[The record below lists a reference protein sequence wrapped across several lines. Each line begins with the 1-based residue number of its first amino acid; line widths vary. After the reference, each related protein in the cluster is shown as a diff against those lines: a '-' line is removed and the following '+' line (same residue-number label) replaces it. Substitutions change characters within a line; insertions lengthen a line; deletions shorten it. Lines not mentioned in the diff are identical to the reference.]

1 MKKSLLGLS
10 LVASLAIADGSYTL
24 GKVSV
29 QTQTADDINMIE
41 QSISSDVIAQNNER
55 TIAQTLDNV
64 SGISMNTTGAR
75 SETKLSIRGFNANRI
90 GVFIDGI
97 PVYVPYDGNFDY
109 GRFLTNDIAQIDISK
124 GYSSIAYGAN
134 TMGGVINIISKK
146 PSKEL
151 EGNLRAEIILDN
163 DAELAKHVESINIGT
178 RIGGFYTQL
187 SAVYSKRDHFR
198 LSDDYTPAIGSVQP
212 EGERLRSYATDQ
224 KISLKA
230 GYMADDGSE
239 VAINYA
245 NQKGRKQQ
253 PPSVNEELASVRYW
267 DWPYWDKETISASG
281 QKNFES
287 SYIKAL
293 AYYDVIENSLY
304 SYADDTYSS
313 FNNKGFTF
321 KSRYD
326 DYSYGARLEYGLESG
341 ANFVKV
347 AANYKKDVHR
357 GYDIEKFSI
366 GETMSEQYKDTT
378 YSLGIEDEYT
388 LSKSLKIL
396 AGISYDRLEGDK
408 IYDTNTD
415 YLDMLSLTSQSA
427 LNPQAALLYIFDQ
440 HSKMRA
446 SVSQKTYLPSM
457 KDRYSRRLGRT
468 APNVDLDKERASHI
482 ELGYTYQNN
491 ALFGTVN
498 FYYSQVQD
506 AIQEQVFAPDPS
518 LKQLQNV
525 GEFEH
530 KGIELDFAYKTEG
543 TKIGGNYA
551 YVNVENKD
559 DASIKR
565 TSLPKHQI
573 FTYVQQKIGAGFSL
587 YANMKLRSG
596 VYEQKADN
604 SYVQMAS
611 FSTFDA
617 KVIYEAMASLCAE
630 VGVKNLTDKYLQYN
644 IGFPE
649 AGREYF
655 ATLNYKF

>member
-1 MKKSLLGLS
+1 MKKSLLLLS
-10 LVASLAIADGSYTL
+10 IVASAAIAQTYTL
-24 GKVSV
+24 GQVSV
-29 QTQTADDINMIE
+29 QSQTADDINMIE
-41 QSISSDVIAQNNER
+41 SSISSETIAQNNER

-64 SGISMNTTGAR
+64 SGISLNTTGAR

-124 GYSSIAYGAN
+124 GYSSVAYGAN

-151 EGNLRAEIILDN
+151 EGNIRAELILDN

-187 SAVYSKRDHFR
+187 SGVYSKRDHFL
-198 LSDDYTPAIGSVQP
+198 LSDDYTPVEGSVQP
-212 EGERLRSYATDQ
+212 EGERLRSYAKDQ

-230 GYMADDGSE
+230 GYVADDGSE
-239 VAINYA
+239 VALNYS
-245 NQKGRKQQ
+245 NQQGRKQQ
-253 PPSVNEELASVRYW
+253 PPSVDEELAWVRFW

-281 QKNFES
+281 QKNFEN
-287 SYIKAL
+287 SYVKAL
-293 AYYDVIENSLY
+293 AYYDVIKNSLY
-304 SYADDTYSS
+304 SYADETYLG
-313 FNNKGFTF
+313 FNERGSTF

-326 DYSYGARLEYGLESG
+326 DYSYGARFEYGLESG
-341 ANFVKV
+341 ANFLKV

-357 GYDIEKFSI
+357 GYDIEKFEAS
-366 GETMSEQYKDTT
+366 ETLAEQYEDTT
-378 YSLGIEDEYT
+378 YSLGIEDEYRFSKALT
-388 LSKSLKIL
+388 LL

-415 YLDMLSLTSQSA
+415 FLDMLSLSSQSA
-427 LNPQAALLYIFDQ
+427 FNPQAALIYTLDNS
-440 HSKMRA
+440 SKVRA
-446 SVSQKTYLPSM
+446 SIAQKTYMPSM
-457 KDRYSRRLGRT
+457 KDRYSRRFGRT
-468 APNVDLDKERASHI
+468 APNVDLDKEVANHV
-482 ELGYTYQNN
+482 ELGYTFAQGSFSS
-491 ALFGTVN
+491 ALN
-498 FYYSQVQD
+498 LYYSKVED
-506 AIQEQVFAPDPS
+506 AIQEEIFTPDPS
-518 LKQLQNV
+518 LMQLQNV

-530 KGIELDFAYKTEG
+530 KGVELDLAYKTET
-543 TKIGGNYA
+543 TKVGGNYA
-551 YVNVENKD
+551 YVDVENKD

-565 TSLPKHQI
+565 TGLSEHQI
-573 FTYVQQKIGAGFSL
+573 FAYAQQKVGAGFSL

-596 VYEQKADN
+596 VYEQIDDG
-604 SYVQMAS
+604 SYVEMAS

-617 KVIYEAMASLCAE
+617 KVIYEPMASLCAE
-630 VGVKNLTDKYLQYN
+630 VGVKNLTDKYVQYN
-644 IGFPE
+644 VGFPE